1 MKRLAKKGKEASSV
15 DLYYLGQ
22 AEQEENEKKKKQ
34 KASQKAKKNTKKKKK
49 NEPKKE
55 KQENTTKSVSSKLE
69 DAYNMEEEI
78 IIGIPKSSPPPKEKK
93 QKQNKQKKVEQ
104 PQKVKEKPKKQKKSN
119 KTNKTNKKLTPKQE
133 KALKRRKLLLA
144 IIKWM
149 VLCILLAGSLIYFLL
164 SPLFNITDIVIKG
177 NSKITTEQIQSLSQ
191 IKIGDNIFKMQK
203 SDVIQKIK
211 QNPYINSVTIRR
223 DLPNIVEIEVEE
235 RQATLQLQYVNSYV
249 YLNNQGYLLE
259 INEQKLEN
267 SPILRGIS
275 TKEENIKPG
284 NRLEKEDLEKLE
296 VVLSI
301 LESAKSNE
309 IGDKI
314 TQIDISEK
322 NDFVLYLDEEKKIV
336 HMGDEKDL
344 STKMLWIKTILEK
357 EQGIEGELFLNEG
370 MDSVY
375 FREKV

>member
-22 AEQEENEKKKKQ
+22 AEKEENEKKKKQ

-49 NEPKKE
+49 TEPKRE

-164 SPLFNITDIVIKG
+164 SPLFNITDIVIEG

-203 SDVIQKIK
+203 SDVIK
-211 QNPYINSVTIRR
+211 
-223 DLPNIVEIEVEE
+223 
-235 RQATLQLQYVNSYV
+235 
-249 YLNNQGYLLE
+249 
-259 INEQKLEN
+259 
-267 SPILRGIS
+267 
-275 TKEENIKPG
+275 
-284 NRLEKEDLEKLE
+284 
-296 VVLSI
+296 
-301 LESAKSNE
+301 KSN
-309 IGDKI
+309 KI
-314 TQIDISEK
+314 
-322 NDFVLYLDEEKKIV
+322 
-336 HMGDEKDL
+336 H
-344 STKMLWIKTILEK
+344 IL
-357 EQGIEGELFLNEG
+357 IL
-370 MDSVY
+370 
-375 FREKV
+375 